1 MLSVANKHFTLS
13 VANKPFTLS
22 VIMLNFVMLSVI
34 MLNVIMLNVIM
45 LNVVMLVSLRRGK
58 CSVFKLPTSLFY
70 YDRKLLAQN
79 VYEVVTRWSRSV
91 LTSLKPLSHCGH
103 WKTLSMV

>member
-1 MLSVANKHFTLS
+1 MPLGIKVVSFTDKLFMLS

-22 VIMLNFVMLSVI
+22 VIMLNFV
-34 MLNVIMLNVIM
+34 MLNVIM

-70 YDRKLLAQN
+70 YDRKLLAQK
-79 VYEVVTRWSRSV
+79 VYEIVTRWSRSV